1 MILVGANREWGHEMT
16 AQPGKDEES
25 VDAVR
30 SRLTQYGGKPL
41 PKPVRRPP
49 RWLRIV
55 AAVVAVVYC
64 ALLIPDHELQDVLKT
79 AVLVPFFLL
88 SAMAP
93 QGLFDGRSAAW
104 IARHPIL
111 SSGVMFV
118 LFGTMCLSGLAEILD
133 WVPAVAITLP
143 VTAVAVAVA
152 TFFDRRARR
161 TMPSPEDS

>member
-1 MILVGANREWGHEMT
+1 MT

-25 VDAVR
+25 LDAGR
-30 SRLTQYGGKPL
+30 SRLTQYGGNPL

-64 ALLIPDHELQDVLKT
+64 ALLIPDHELQDVLET
-79 AVLVPFFLL
+79 AVLAPFFLL
-88 SAMAP
+88 FAISP

-111 SSGVMFV
+111 FGGVMFV
-118 LFGTMCLSGLAEILD
+118 FLGTMCLSGLAEIFD
-133 WVPAVAITLP
+133 WGPAVAIMLP

-152 TFFDRRARR
+152 TFFDRTARR
-161 TMPSPEDS
+161 TMPSAEDS

>member
-1 MILVGANREWGHEMT
+1 MT
-16 AQPGKDEES
+16 AQPSDDEES
-25 VDAVR
+25 LAIVR
-30 SRLTQYGGKPL
+30 SRLTQYGAKPL
-41 PKPVRRPP
+41 HKPVRRPP

-55 AAVVAVVYC
+55 AAVVTVMYC
-64 ALLIPDHELQDVLKT
+64 LLLIPDHELQDVLKT
-79 AVLVPFFLL
+79 AVIAPFFLL
-88 SAMAP
+88 SAIAP
-93 QGLFDGRSAAW
+93 RGLFDGRSAAW

-111 SSGVMFV
+111 IGGVMFV

-143 VTAVAVAVA
+143 VTAVAVTVA